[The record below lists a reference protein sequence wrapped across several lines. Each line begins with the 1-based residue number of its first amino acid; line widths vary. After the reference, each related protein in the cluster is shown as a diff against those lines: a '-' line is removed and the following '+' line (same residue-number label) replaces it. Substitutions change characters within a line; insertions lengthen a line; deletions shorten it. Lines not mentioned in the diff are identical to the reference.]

1 MNGKESSRWKIP
13 DPSDLSIRNPW
24 VIAAIVFCIVGLIAL
39 VAKYTVG
46 LPGGVV
52 TIVLNILVSLYW
64 GAIALYCLCEKR
76 YLAAAIAVLL
86 ILLLVVF

>member
-24 VIAAIVFCIVGLIAL
+24 VVAAIVFCVIGLIAL

-52 TIVLNILVSLYW
+52 AIILNVLVSLYW
-64 GAIALYCLCEKR
+64 GAMALYCLYEKR
-76 YLAAAIAVLL
+76 YLAAAMAVVL